1 MIFFIHYT
9 VKKTISLKKITCSKS
24 FFSYWTDFC
33 EPIIQEKTARTYD
46 FFKLPWP
53 LCFSVERLVLFSH
66 FCMLFKYSCLQ
77 FPQITPPQPRHSP
90 LPPIDPTPHWVFP
103 CVLYTCFWKLFPLS
117 PPLSHLNSPL
127 VTVSLFFILMFL
139 VILCL
144 LGRFV
149 D

>member
-1 MIFFIHYT
+1 M
-9 VKKTISLKKITCSKS
+9 KKTISLKKITCSKS

-77 FPQITPPQPRHSP
+77 FPHHHSP
-90 LPPIDPTPHWVFP
+90 HPSHPHF
-103 CVLYTCFWKLFPLS
+103 
-117 PPLSHLNSPL
+117 PPLILFLFGFVHVSFIHVPDNPSPFSPHHPSSPSPL
-127 VTVSLFFILMFL
+127 VTVSLFLISMSL

-144 LGRFV
+144 LICFV